1 MPKVSFTTKDGK
13 RVSFTTKSKKKSGG
27 SKKSK
32 GSGRKLKG
40 KALAAA
46 RKNIKKAQA
55 ALRRKGSSSNR
66 SKGSSR
72 SNPMAKTKTK
82 QGVKVQTRL
91 KKFLIGL
98 GSGAAVSTTAG
109 ITRIPEIEAAAPVV
123 VALAG
128 GGVEGQL
135 GAAIPRIIRV
145 LLARGGISLN
155 GGRNGALSL
164 EGA

>member
-1 MPKVSFTTKDGK
+1 MAKVSFRTKSGQL
-13 RVSFTTKSKKKSGG
+13 VQFTTKSKKKSGG

-32 GSGRKLKG
+32 GSGGKLKG

-66 SKGSSR
+66 SKGSKG
-72 SNPMAKTKTK
+72 SNKMAGQKTK

-91 KKFLIGL
+91 KKFLIGF
-98 GSGAAVSTTAG
+98 GSGAAISTTAG
-109 ITRIPEIEAAAPVV
+109 VTRIPELEAAAPVV

-135 GAAIPRIIRV
+135 GAAVPRIIRV
-145 LLARGGISLN
+145 LLARGGISFN
-155 GGRNGALSL
+155 GGGNGGLSL